1 MNIEFSLSPAE
12 DDIELLLDG
21 LRSFNAPIFPN
32 RKTDSFGLFVRNDE
46 GKVVGGLSGEITFT
60 SIFIKYLWLSESLRG
75 CGIGERLI
83 KQLEQEAV
91 KLGVANLC
99 VDTYTFQAPKFYEKN
114 GFKQV
119 GCFKDFPLEG
129 VDRLFYQK
137 KLTVS

>member
-114 GFKQV
+114 GFEQV
-119 GCFKDFPLEG
+119 GCFRDFPLEG